1 MEGLYFV
8 KCSCGATAI
17 SESTGNKNDVLFCHQ
32 CANSQKK

>member
-17 SESTGNKNDVLFCHQ
+17 SESTGNKKDMLYCHK
-32 CANSQKK
+32 CDPQKK